1 MRKPNRP
8 KENLMNMK
16 KSQWIVVIV
25 ALLAIGVLFGCQ
37 SAPADSPSPVGTWIF
52 TATPTGG
59 PAFVGGITFTSD
71 GTLINM
77 EDTGVLGLGVWE
89 KKSDGTYI
97 FTFQETSKDGDTL
110 IHAKVSSTITLSK
123 DGEQYSGPFTFQIFD
138 LEGNLLVSGDGTA
151 VGVRQHV
158 EPMQ

>member
-8 KENLMNMK
+8 KENSMNMK
-16 KSQWIVVIV
+16 KSQWFLVII
-25 ALLAIGVLFGCQ
+25 ALLITGALLGCQ
-37 SAPADSPSPVGTWIF
+37 SVQANSPSPVGTWIF

-77 EDTGVLGLGVWE
+77 EDTGVLGVGVWE
-89 KKSDGTYI
+89 KKSNDTYI
-97 FTFQETSKDGDTL
+97 FAFQETSKDGDTL

-123 DGEQYSGPFTFQIFD
+123 DGEQYSGPFNFQIFD
-138 LEGNLLVSGDGTA
+138 LEGNLLASGDGTA
-151 VGVRQHV
+151 TGIRQHV
-158 EPMQ
+158 DLKK